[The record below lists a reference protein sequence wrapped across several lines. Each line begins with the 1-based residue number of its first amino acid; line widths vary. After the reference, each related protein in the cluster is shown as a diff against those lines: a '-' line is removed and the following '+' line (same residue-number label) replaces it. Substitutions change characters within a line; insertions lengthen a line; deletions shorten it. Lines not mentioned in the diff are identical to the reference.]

1 VCCRSLLP
9 YYLSTLRVSLL
20 LLVQPPTASLYHYIH
35 HYILIMSPRSEEV
48 MESES
53 VDVTDNNNKNNKR
66 TSPAV
71 RDASDNELDIDQ
83 DNDIESDNGSS
94 AYRPKRARKT
104 STDGVCDDS
113 GLTEDDRRILRRNQR
128 RLHDIIRN
136 DKREEVLQQGDE
148 LDFLEKV
155 RQRNNELFQD
165 VKYTREAVL
174 DAENVHL
181 VAQKYV
187 QQVDRLVQVSRV

>member
-1 VCCRSLLP
+1 
-9 YYLSTLRVSLL
+9 
-20 LLVQPPTASLYHYIH
+20 
-35 HYILIMSPRSEEV
+35 

-83 DNDIESDNGSS
+83 DNNIESDNGSS
-94 AYRPKRARKT
+94 AHRPKRARKT